1 MGHKIFVSYKYEDDN
16 VEKISNKTFGVD
28 TARTYVDKLSEYIYD
43 KSDHIY
49 KGEGNNEDLS
59 QLSEETIWSKLKDRI
74 FDSTLTIVMISKGMR
89 EVNKSD
95 KEQWIP
101 WEISYSLKE
110 VSRKNKNGTPVQ
122 SSSNAL
128 LAIIIPDKNGS
139 YDYYT
144 YEKSCCSSGCRILQT
159 DILFSIMKSN
169 MFNLKQPDTKICDD
183 NSVIHY
189 GDSSYM
195 YSVKWE
201 DFIKDPGKY
210 IQKAYRTQQ
219 KIDSYKITK
228 EV

>member
-16 VEKISNKTFGVD
+16 VEKISDKTFGKD

-144 YEKSCCSSGCRILQT
+144 YGKSCCSNGCRILQT

-169 MFNLKQPDTKICDD
+169 MFNLKEADTKICDD
-183 NSVIHY
+183 NSVVYY

-201 DFIKDPGKY
+201 DFIKDPEKY
-210 IQKAYRTQQ
+210 IQKAYKAQQ